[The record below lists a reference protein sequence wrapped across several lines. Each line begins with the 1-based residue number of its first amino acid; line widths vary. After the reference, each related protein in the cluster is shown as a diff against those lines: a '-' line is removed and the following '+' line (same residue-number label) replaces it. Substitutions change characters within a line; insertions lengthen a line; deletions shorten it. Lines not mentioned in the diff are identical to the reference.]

1 MKIEIE
7 QPKLVELIEMLCV
20 DGLIP
25 YPVMEV
31 KEDNKTLFSSQFI
44 PQSPAGELY
53 RYLGVDRSF
62 FKKLQYDDQ
71 PNVVKLMSEKLLKFV
86 KSLPSTSTIRISTEQ
101 NTLILETDEISLSTK
116 TPSIDETEHLKG
128 FPFKMENETPY
139 LMKGTVPLENH
150 VIVPYSSF
158 KQLTSYESIIQKPV
172 YLFELNEAGF
182 NATLRE
188 EHGLSDVISYGMKA
202 KVANRTE
209 NAKVAFTVGMK
220 ELAGTFSQDIHI
232 RLKTNFPVWFYEKSQ
247 NYFLGVLMNPKI
259 I

>member
-7 QPKLVELIEMLCV
+7 QPKLIELIEMLYV

-25 YPVMEV
+25 YPVIEV
-31 KEDNKTLFSSQFI
+31 KEDSSSLFSSQFLQ
-44 PQSPAGELY
+44 QSPAGEIY
-53 RYLGVDRSF
+53 RYLWIDRSF
-62 FKKLQYDDQ
+62 FKKIQYDEQ
-71 PNVVKLMSEKLLKFV
+71 PNVIKLMAEKLLKFV
-86 KSLPSTSTIRISTEQ
+86 KSLPTTSTIKIESDQ
-101 NTLILETDEISLSTK
+101 NTLTLETEEISLSTK

-128 FPFKMENETPY
+128 FPFKMENETPH

-158 KQLTSYESIIQKPV
+158 KQLTSYESIIQKPI

-188 EHGLSDVISYGMKA
+188 EHGLSDVITYSMKA
-202 KVANRTE
+202 KVVKRNE

-220 ELAGTFSQDIHI
+220 ELAGTFTQDIHI

-247 NYFLGVLMNPKI
+247 NYFLGILMNPKVV
-259 I
+259 